1 MLMIGFYACC
11 LSLEPAPLLGGIFAV
26 LIGGQCQISLTI
38 APGKAKKQPEV
49 N

>member
-1 MLMIGFYACC
+1 MLAA
-11 LSLEPAPLLGGIFAV
+11 LAWNLPPLLGGIFAV